1 MLLSGL
7 LAALATADLLRPSD
21 ARPTKQQRTR
31 SWFAGMAAVA
41 VLGWG
46 LGLSPWIALA
56 GAIVLAL
63 WLLFTPVHRRSSW
76 ALAGLAIVVVLTI
89 FVFDPLRVPPT
100 EAFPPNPF
108 SNWYTSAAP
117 DFLRGI
123 AFGAF
128 ATAIAAFLFLLNSA
142 NFVVRIMVDLTGVEV
157 ASDDPDVETTAA
169 TTGTTRARKKVALK
183 GGRFLG
189 PIERIM
195 ILALGLA
202 GQFGA
207 IAAVV
212 GAKSIIRYP
221 EISKSNDGGKTA
233 EYFLIGSGLS
243 WGLALLA
250 LAVSVLSR

>member
-1 MLLSGL
+1 
-7 LAALATADLLRPSD
+7 
-21 ARPTKQQRTR
+21 
-31 SWFAGMAAVA
+31 MAAVA

-56 GAIVLAL
+56 GAAIVGL
-63 WLLFTPVHRRSSW
+63 WLLFTPVRRGSPW
-76 ALAGLAIVVVLTI
+76 ALGGLVVVVVLTL
-89 FVFDPLRVPPT
+89 FAFDPMLATPSG
-100 EAFPPNPF
+100 PF
-108 SNWYTSAAP
+108 SSWFDQAAP
-117 DFLRGI
+117 EFLTGMS
-123 AFGAF
+123 FTAF

-142 NFVVRIMVDLTGVEV
+142 NLVVRIVVDLTGVEV
-157 ASDDPDVETTAA
+157 AADDADVAPGA
-169 TTGTTRARKKVALK
+169 KKKVALK

-195 ILALGLA
+195 ILGLGLA

-243 WGLALLA
+243 WGIALLA
-250 LAVSVLSR
+250 LAVTVLSR

>member
-7 LAALATADLLRPSD
+7 LAALAVTDLLRPSD
-21 ARPTKQQRTR
+21 AAPTKQRRVR

-56 GAIVLAL
+56 GAAIIAL
-63 WLLFTPVHRRSSW
+63 WLWLTPVRRSSPW
-76 ALAGLAIVVVLTI
+76 ALAGLAVVVVLTV
-89 FVFDPLRVPPT
+89 FVFDPMLPAP
-100 EAFPPNPF
+100 AGPF
-108 SNWYTSAAP
+108 FNWFEQAAP
-117 DFLRGI
+117 DFLAGMS
-123 AFGAF
+123 FTGF
-128 ATAIAAFLFLLNSA
+128 ATAVAALLFLLNSA
-142 NFVVRIMVDLTGVEV
+142 NFVVRIVIDLTGVEV
-157 ASDDPDVETTAA
+157 ADDDRDA
-169 TTGTTRARKKVALK
+169 TPQPTNTPVAKRKVALK

-189 PIERIM
+189 PIERIL

-250 LAVSVLSR
+250 LALSAIGR

>member
-7 LAALATADLLRPSD
+7 LAALAVTDLLRPSD
-21 ARPTKQQRTR
+21 TAPTKQRRAR

-46 LGLSPWIALA
+46 LGIHPLIALG
-56 GAIVLAL
+56 GAIVVAL
-63 WLLFTPVHRRSSW
+63 WLLFTPERRASPW
-76 ALAGLAIVVVLTI
+76 ALAGLAAVVVLI
-89 FVFDPLRVPPT
+89 LFVFDPLQPAPSG
-100 EAFPPNPF
+100 PF
-108 SNWYTSAAP
+108 VNWFEQAAP
-117 DFLRGI
+117 GFLSGVT
-123 AFGAF
+123 FTMF

-142 NFVVRIMVDLTGVEV
+142 NFVVRIVIDLTGVEV
-157 ASDDPDVETTAA
+157 ADDDPDA
-169 TTGTTRARKKVALK
+169 TPQPTNTPVAKRKVALK

-250 LAVSVLSR
+250 LALSALSR

>member
-1 MLLSGL
+1 MS
-7 LAALATADLLRPSD
+7 
-21 ARPTKQQRTR
+21 
-31 SWFAGMAAVA
+31 
-41 VLGWG
+41 
-46 LGLSPWIALA
+46 
-56 GAIVLAL
+56 
-63 WLLFTPVHRRSSW
+63 FT
-76 ALAGLAIVVVLTI
+76 
-89 FVFDPLRVPPT
+89 
-100 EAFPPNPF
+100 
-108 SNWYTSAAP
+108 
-117 DFLRGI
+117 
-123 AFGAF
+123 AF

-142 NFVVRIMVDLTGVEV
+142 NFVVRILVDLTGVEV
-157 ASDDPDVETTAA
+157 APDDTDVPAA
-169 TTGTTRARKKVALK
+169 TPAAKKKVALK

-189 PIERIM
+189 PIERIL

-250 LAVSVLSR
+250 LALSTLSR

>member
-7 LAALATADLLRPSD
+7 LAALAVTDLLRPSD
-21 ARPTKQQRTR
+21 ARPTKQRRAR
-31 SWFAGMAAVA
+31 SWFTGMAAVA
-41 VLGWG
+41 ALGWG

-56 GAIVLAL
+56 GGAIVAL
-63 WLLFTPVHRRSSW
+63 WLLFTPVRRGSPW
-76 ALAGLAIVVVLTI
+76 ALAGLALVVVLTV
-89 FVFDPLRVPPT
+89 FVFDPLQPAP
-100 EAFPPNPF
+100 AGPF
-108 SNWYTSAAP
+108 VNWFDQAAP
-117 DFLRGI
+117 GFLAGI
-123 AFGAF
+123 SFPAF

-142 NFVVRIMVDLTGVEV
+142 NFVVRIVIDLTGVEV
-157 ASDDPDVETTAA
+157 ADDPDATPQPTNTPAA
-169 TTGTTRARKKVALK
+169 KRKVALK

-250 LAVSVLSR
+250 LALSALNR

>member
-7 LAALATADLLRPSD
+7 LAALAITDLLRPSD
-21 ARPTKQQRTR
+21 ARPSKQRRAR
-31 SWFAGMAAVA
+31 SWFAGVAAVA

-46 LGLSPWIALA
+46 LGSSPWIALA
-56 GAIVLAL
+56 GTTILAL
-63 WLLFTPVHRRSSW
+63 WLWLTPVRRSSPW
-76 ALAGLAIVVVLTI
+76 ALAGLAIVVVLTV
-89 FVFDPLRVPPT
+89 FVFDPLQG
-100 EAFPPNPF
+100 NPAGPF
-108 SNWYTSAAP
+108 VNWFVQAAP
-117 DFLRGI
+117 VFLSGI
-123 AFGAF
+123 TFPAF

-142 NFVVRIMVDLTGVEV
+142 NFVVRIVIDLTGVEV
-157 ASDDPDVETTAA
+157 ADDAPEA
-169 TTGTTRARKKVALK
+169 TPQPTNTPVAKRKVALK

-250 LAVSVLSR
+250 LALSTISR

>member
-7 LAALATADLLRPSD
+7 LAALAVTDLLRPSD
-21 ARPTKQQRTR
+21 ARPTKQRRAR
-31 SWFAGMAAVA
+31 SWFAGLAAVA

-46 LGLSPWIALA
+46 LGASPWIALA
-56 GAIVLAL
+56 GAAVVAL
-63 WLLFTPVHRRSSW
+63 WLWLTPVRRSSPW
-76 ALAGLAIVVVLTI
+76 ALAGLGVVVVLTV
-89 FVFDPLRVPPT
+89 FVFDPMQPAP
-100 EAFPPNPF
+100 AGPF
-108 SNWYTSAAP
+108 YNWFEQAAP
-117 DFLRGI
+117 AFLEDMSFTG
-123 AFGAF
+123 F
-128 ATAIAAFLFLLNSA
+128 ATAVAAFLFLLNSA
-142 NFVVRIMVDLTGVEV
+142 NFVVRILVDLTGVEV
-157 ASDDPDVETTAA
+157 APDDDAGPPAK
-169 TTGTTRARKKVALK
+169 TRVGLK

-250 LAVSVLSR
+250 LALSALSR

>member
-1 MLLSGL
+1 VILLAGL
-7 LAALATADLLRPSD
+7 LAALAVTDLLRPSD
-21 ARPTKQQRTR
+21 AAPTKQRRAR

-41 VLGWG
+41 TLGWG

-56 GAIVLAL
+56 GAVVVTL
-63 WLLFTPVHRRSSW
+63 WMWLTPVRRSSPW
-76 ALAGLAIVVVLTI
+76 ALAGLGVVLVLTV
-89 FVFDPLRVPPT
+89 FVFDPMQGPP
-100 EAFPPNPF
+100 AGPF
-108 SNWYTSAAP
+108 FNWFEQAAP
-117 DFLRGI
+117 AFLSGMSF
-123 AFGAF
+123 AGF

-142 NFVVRIMVDLTGVEV
+142 NFVVRILVDLTGVEV
-157 ASDDPDVETTAA
+157 APDDDDAEPRAK
-169 TTGTTRARKKVALK
+169 TRVGLK

-250 LAVSVLSR
+250 LALSVVE

>member
-7 LAALATADLLRPSD
+7 LAALAVTDLLRPSD
-21 ARPTKQQRTR
+21 ARPTKQRRTR

-41 VLGWG
+41 TLGWG
-46 LGLSPWIALA
+46 LGLSPWIALG
-56 GAIVLAL
+56 GAVILAH
-63 WLLFTPVHRRSSW
+63 WLLFTPVRRGSPW
-76 ALAGLAIVVVLTI
+76 ALAGLAVVVVLTI
-89 FVFDPLRVPPT
+89 FVFDPLQVSPT
-100 EAFPPNPF
+100 QGFAPSPF
-108 SNWYTSAAP
+108 SNWFDRAAP
-117 DFLRGI
+117 AFLTGVS
-123 AFGAF
+123 FSAF
-128 ATAIAAFLFLLNSA
+128 ATAVAAFLFLLNSA
-142 NFVVRIMVDLTGVEV
+142 NFVVRILVDLTGVEV
-157 ASDDPDVETTAA
+157 ADDDRDPDIAA
-169 TTGTTRARKKVALK
+169 TPAAKKKVGLK

-250 LAVSVLSR
+250 LALSAISR

>member
-7 LAALATADLLRPSD
+7 LAALAVTDLLRPSD
-21 ARPTKQQRTR
+21 AAPSKQRRAR
-31 SWFAGMAAVA
+31 SWFGGMAAVA

-46 LGLSPWIALA
+46 LGLSPWIALT
-56 GAIVLAL
+56 GAVVIAL
-63 WLLFTPVHRRSSW
+63 WLWLTPVRRSSPW
-76 ALAGLAIVVVLTI
+76 ALAGLAVVVVLTV
-89 FVFDPLRVPPT
+89 FVFDPMLPAPSG
-100 EAFPPNPF
+100 PF
-108 SNWYTSAAP
+108 FNWFEQAAP
-117 DFLRGI
+117 DFLAGMS
-123 AFGAF
+123 FTAF

-142 NFVVRIMVDLTGVEV
+142 NFVVRTVIDLTGVEV
-157 ASDDPDVETTAA
+157 ADDDPDA
-169 TTGTTRARKKVALK
+169 TPQPTNTPVAKRKVALK

-189 PIERIM
+189 PIERIL

-250 LAVSVLSR
+250 LALTSISR

>member
-7 LAALATADLLRPSD
+7 LAALAITDLLRPSD
-21 ARPTKQQRTR
+21 AAPTKQRRVR

-56 GAIVLAL
+56 GAVIVAL
-63 WLLFTPVHRRSSW
+63 WLLFTPVRRGSPW
-76 ALAGLAIVVVLTI
+76 ALAGLAVVMVLTI
-89 FVFDPLRVPPT
+89 FVFDPMQPEP
-100 EAFPPNPF
+100 AGPF
-108 SNWYTSAAP
+108 VNWFEQAAP
-117 DFLRGI
+117 AFLAGMT
-123 AFGAF
+123 FPAF

-142 NFVVRIMVDLTGVEV
+142 NFVVRILVDLTGVEV
-157 ASDDPDVETTAA
+157 ADDSDPETPA
-169 TTGTTRARKKVALK
+169 TKKKVALK

-250 LAVSVLSR
+250 LALTALSR

>member
-1 MLLSGL
+1 MLLAGL
-7 LAALATADLLRPSD
+7 LALIAVADLARPSD
-21 ARPTKQQRTR
+21 VRPTKQQRTR
-31 SWFAGMAAVA
+31 SWFVAMATAA
-41 VLGWG
+41 TLAWG
-46 LGLSPWIALA
+46 LGMSPWVALA
-56 GAIVLAL
+56 SAVIVAL

-76 ALAGLAIVVVLTI
+76 ALAGLGLAVVLTV
-89 FVFDPLRVPPT
+89 FVFDPLMPER
-100 EAFPPNPF
+100 AGPF
-108 SNWYTSAAP
+108 AGWYESAAP
-117 DFLRGI
+117 AFLGGVS
-123 AFGAF
+123 FGSF
-128 ATAIAAFLFLLNSA
+128 AIAVAALLFLLNSA
-142 NFVVRIMVDLTGVEV
+142 NFVVRIVVEFTGLEV
-157 ASDDPDVETTAA
+157 AIDEKST
-169 TTGTTRARKKVALK
+169 LK

-189 PIERIM
+189 PIERVM

-250 LAVSVLSR
+250 LAASVVSQ

>member
-1 MLLSGL
+1 ML
-7 LAALATADLLRPSD
+7 T
-21 ARPTKQQRTR
+21 
-31 SWFAGMAAVA
+31 V
-41 VLGWG
+41 
-46 LGLSPWIALA
+46 
-56 GAIVLAL
+56 
-63 WLLFTPVHRRSSW
+63 
-76 ALAGLAIVVVLTI
+76 
-89 FVFDPLRVPPT
+89 FVFDPMQGAP
-100 EAFPPNPF
+100 AGPF
-108 SNWYTSAAP
+108 VNWFEQAAP
-117 DFLRGI
+117 AFLAGMS
-123 AFGAF
+123 FTAF

-142 NFVVRIMVDLTGVEV
+142 NFVVRIVVDLTGVEV
-157 ASDDPDVETTAA
+157 ADDRRDPQPTNTPVAK
-169 TTGTTRARKKVALK
+169 RKVALK

-250 LAVSVLSR
+250 LALSALSR

>member
-7 LAALATADLLRPSD
+7 LAALAVTDLLRPSD
-21 ARPTKQQRTR
+21 AAPSKQRRVR
-31 SWFAGMAAVA
+31 SWFAGMAMVA
-41 VLGWG
+41 TLGWG
-46 LGLSPWIALA
+46 LGVSPWIALA
-56 GAIVLAL
+56 GAVVIAL
-63 WLLFTPVHRRSSW
+63 WLWLTPVRRSSPW
-76 ALAGLAIVVVLTI
+76 ALAGLAVVVVLTV
-89 FVFDPLRVPPT
+89 FAFDPLQGEP
-100 EAFPPNPF
+100 AGPF
-108 SNWYTSAAP
+108 VNWFEQAAP
-117 DFLRGI
+117 SFLAGI
-123 AFGAF
+123 SFPAFT
-128 ATAIAAFLFLLNSA
+128 TAIAAFLFLLNSA
-142 NFVVRIMVDLTGVEV
+142 NFVVRIVVDLTGVEV
-157 ASDDPDVETTAA
+157 AADDVDPLP
-169 TTGTTRARKKVALK
+169 GTKKKVALK

-250 LAVSVLSR
+250 LALSAISR

>member
-7 LAALATADLLRPSD
+7 LAALAITDLFRPSD
-21 ARPTKQQRTR
+21 ARPTKQRRVR
-31 SWFAGMAAVA
+31 SWFAGMTAVA

-56 GAIVLAL
+56 GAVIVAL
-63 WLLFTPVHRRSSW
+63 WLWLTPVRRSSPW
-76 ALAGLAIVVVLTI
+76 ALAGLAVVVVLTL
-89 FVFDPLRVPPT
+89 FVFDPLQVSPT
-100 EAFPPNPF
+100 EGFTPSPF
-108 SNWYTSAAP
+108 STWYDRGAP
-117 DFLRGI
+117 SFLAGVG
-123 AFGAF
+123 FLAF

-142 NFVVRIMVDLTGVEV
+142 NFVVRTVIDLTGVEV
-157 ASDDPDVETTAA
+157 ADAPDAPAEPANTPVAK
-169 TTGTTRARKKVALK
+169 RKVALK

-221 EISKSNDGGKTA
+221 EISKSNDNGKTA

-250 LAVSVLSR
+250 LAISVLSR